1 MKAWVDRKLFIHN
14 LGHAASAFIGYL
26 YDHRFIYIYEAL
38 AVPEVYDHVIAAMMQ
53 AADIL
58 RKKYPGE
65 FTAEDLNDHIKDLLS
80 RFRNKALGDTI
91 FRVGCDL
98 MRKLG
103 PEDRLAGAIRAAL
116 DNDLKY
122 DEILFALVC
131 GCHFKA
137 IDQEGNMLKED
148 VEFFNHY
155 ENDIK
160 SVLTEVCGF
169 NEIQN
174 PNLYREAEIINKRL
188 SIGREGNL

>member
-26 YDHRFIYIYEAL
+26 YNPGFIYIYEAL
-38 AVPEVYDHVIAAMMQ
+38 AVTQVFDQVIAAMLQ
-53 AADIL
+53 SAGIL

-65 FTAEDLNDHIKDLLS
+65 FTPEDLNDHINDLLS

-98 MRKLG
+98 RRKLG
-103 PEDRLAGAIRAAL
+103 PEDRLAGAIRSAL
-116 DNDLKY
+116 EY
-122 DEILFALVC
+122 DIPYDKILYALVC

-137 IDQEGNMLKED
+137 KDQEGNMLKED
-148 VEFFNHY
+148 IEFFTHY
-155 ENDIK
+155 ENDVK
-160 SVLTEVCGF
+160 SILTEICGF

-174 PNLYREAEIINKRL
+174 QQLFREAENIQKRL
-188 SIGREGNL
+188 TS